1 MGHDRSTALNVAP
14 VSLVRADAGLAQAE
28 AQRVTSPAPPP
39 RAVFAEIET
48 VGSGVGSLADLA
60 EQALRLM
67 SDQADPVVDI
77 LVAMRVSLTKVQHE
91 LDAILGLE
99 GVVDMARPSPNS
111 YPRSGRRHSPPCP
124 LTSREIE
131 ILICLADGKV
141 YKEIALELSLTT
153 STVRSHLHHIYH
165 KLGVADRAQAVL
177 LATRR
182 GWI

>member
-1 MGHDRSTALNVAP
+1 MGPNRSTALNVAP
-14 VSLVRADAGLAQAE
+14 VALVRADAGPGQAE
-28 AQRVTSPAPPP
+28 GPRAIPLVPPP
-39 RAVFAEIET
+39 RAVFAGIET
-48 VGSGVGSLADLA
+48 VGAGLGSLTDLA
-60 EQALRLM
+60 EHALRLT
-67 SDQADPVVDI
+67 SDRADPVVDV
-77 LVAMRVSLTKVQHE
+77 LLAMRVSLTKVQHE

-99 GVVDMARPSPNS
+99 GVVDMTAPAPNS

-124 LTSREIE
+124 LTSRETE